1 MALVIQEFSVVKLHG
16 RPRINLYGDW
26 ASNAL
31 GELKDD
37 EDDTILCQSGCRAAE
52 GFKSVDLGFPIRAL
66 LVQRDHSFGADRALM
81 HVTQLDDWQI
91 TFRKCRF
98 AGQPLRKGTE

>member
-26 ASNAL
+26 PSNAL
-31 GELKDD
+31 SELNDD

-52 GFKSVDLGFPIRAL
+52 GFKFVDLGFPIRAL

-81 HVTQLDDWQI
+81 HITQLDDGQI
-91 TFRKCRF
+91 TSGKCRF
-98 AGQPLRKGTE
+98 APEPLRKCT